1 MSKPIDHLSST
12 NADADIA
19 KVAFVGAGNMARSLI
34 GGLLQQGYPADHIA
48 CSAPSEAS
56 LAAVKQMG
64 AVVTSTSNIDVIAGA
79 DVVIMA
85 VKPQVMRD
93 VLAPLMNM
101 LTSKKPLLVSI
112 AAGISC
118 GSLQSWAGEGVPIVR
133 CMPNTP
139 SLLQVGATGL
149 FATDAVSREQQE
161 TANVILSAVGTVVW
175 VKQESELDAVTAVSG
190 SGPAYFFLFMEAM
203 QEAGEKLGLT
213 PEAAAQLTHQ
223 TALGAARMALESD
236 ADVVELRKRVTS
248 PNGTTQAAIESFIAS
263 DIKNTVEQAMNAAVA
278 RSQALAKE
286 LG

>member
-64 AVVTSTSNIDVIAGA
+64 AVVTSTSNIDVLAGA

>member
-1 MSKPIDHLSST
+1 MSKPIDYLSST

>member
-1 MSKPIDHLSST
+1 MSKPIDHLSSSIEG
-12 NADADIA
+12 AHIA

>member
-1 MSKPIDHLSST
+1 MSKPIDYLSST

-64 AVVTSTSNIDVIAGA
+64 AVVTSTSNIDVITGA

>member
-34 GGLLQQGYPADHIA
+34 GGLLQQGYPADHIT